1 MGWRTQRSSWVR
13 HVLSWVTRGYEK
25 GDEEGIL
32 DLLAAVWG
40 ERHSV
45 EYWNWLYREN
55 PDHYSIMR
63 IAGWED
69 KPVAFVAA
77 VPVTMKT
84 RKEFAGY
91 LVLHAATHPQ
101 HRGKGMMN
109 VLAKELLAEAA
120 ARELAVGFYV
130 TELGSP
136 IEKVG
141 VHVQGAQMLA
151 GSMRDFFLI
160 LNLQA
165 TLKRSDLGPVSKL
178 GAAVMRTTHR
188 ASKIQCSNQ
197 VTVEQQSGFDE
208 SFGELWNEVALSRS
222 RALVIKR
229 SVNYLTWRYSLHPE
243 NEYIT
248 WLAKHDDKP
257 VGYLVARH
265 DRTEDSHRG
274 LIADIFGFSQRKD
287 ALRALVS
294 NVVQYFREQ
303 NAELVRCQLSHGHP
317 LTGILEDVGF
327 ASRPAGRSLGL
338 TVLLPTAGV
347 DQASVLRKEN
357 HMVTWGDA
365 HADSA

>member
-1 MGWRTQRSSWVR
+1 M
-13 HVLSWVTRGYEK
+13 SWVTRGYEK
-25 GDEEGIL
+25 GDEERIL
-32 DLLAAVWG
+32 DLLTAVWG
-40 ERHSV
+40 ERHTV

-63 IAGWED
+63 IAEWED
-69 KPVAFVAA
+69 KPVAFVA
-77 VPVTMKT
+77 VLPVTMKT
-84 RKEFAGY
+84 SKEFTGY
-91 LVLHAATHPQ
+91 LGLHAATHPD

-109 VLAKELLAEAA
+109 ALVKELFAEAA
-120 ARELAVGFYV
+120 ARGLAVGYYV

-141 VHVQGAQMLA
+141 MRAQGAQMLA
-151 GSMRDFFLI
+151 GPMRDFFLI

-178 GAAVMRTTHR
+178 GAVVLRMTHR
-188 ASKIQCSNQ
+188 ARKFRFSNG
-197 VTVEQQSGFDE
+197 VTVEQVAGFDG
-208 SFGELWNEVALSRS
+208 SFDELWNEVALSLGK
-222 RALVIKR
+222 ALVIKR
-229 SVNYLTWRYSLHPE
+229 SANYLTWRYSLDPE
-243 NEYIT
+243 NKYIT
-248 WLAKHDDKP
+248 WVAKHDDKLL
-257 VGYLVARH
+257 GYLVARH
-265 DRTEDSHRG
+265 DHAEDSHRA

-303 NAELVRCQLSHGHP
+303 NAELVRCQLSDGHP
-317 LTGILEDVGF
+317 FTGILEDVGF

-347 DQASVLRKEN
+347 DQASLLRREN

-365 HADSA
+365 HTDST